1 MLKPFVANYAV
12 GTVAVA
18 DMKTYRTVQPS
29 EPVVRRFQFC
39 KPAILLVLRR
49 LGVLLTRAIASR
61 AEVAVAEARSLR
73 GGSAQDKRILNS
85 IGICLDPNSG
95 FGQIWLESV
104 GSIARN
110 PLCCGTIRCR

>member
-12 GTVAVA
+12 GAVTVA

-39 KPAILLVLRR
+39 KPAILLTRILR
-49 LGVLLTRAIASR
+49 LTRAIATR
-61 AEVAVAEARSLR
+61 AEVAAAEARSRSLR
-73 GGSAQDKRILNS
+73 GGSALDKRILNS

-95 FGQIWLESV
+95 FGQVWLESV

>member
-12 GTVAVA
+12 GAVAVA

-39 KPAILLVLRR
+39 KPAILLTRILR
-49 LGVLLTRAIASR
+49 LTRAIATR

-73 GGSAQDKRILNS
+73 GGSALDKRILNS